1 MSRENR
7 LLDDS
12 NPESLNTDNLMAIAM
27 PKQGAG
33 PLNILDTKTI

>member
-7 LLDDS
+7 LLNDS
-12 NPESLNTDNLMAIAM
+12 NPESLHTGNLMAIAM
-27 PKQGAG
+27 PKQGRS